1 MDFDPNISEEDIIR
15 AYASVVSGIDKKAQL
30 SDRAY
35 GGVLRMEKGKML
47 EDITRHM
54 VAIAWRKLEGDFRR
68 ISLDRKKLPVPIR
81 REYVQGLPEEL
92 SSYINSNIERYVYRC
107 GVDLHVC
114 IDKKLVLGIEC
125 KAFAENAMMKR
136 ILVDFQFMKSI
147 VPDMKCMLVQLESQL
162 TGDYSSP
169 GNPVTYGS
177 HSTHT
182 LLSHF
187 PSVELDI
194 VTLLEGERKIN
205 QPIHQHYKPLRPELL
220 DKAIQ
225 RIAAI
230 LDGCNQ
236 RR

>member
-1 MDFDPNISEEDIIR
+1 MDFDPNITKDNIIR
-15 AYASVVSGIDKKAQL
+15 AYASVIGGIDEKARL

-35 GGVLRMEKGKML
+35 GGALRAEKGRML

-54 VAIAWRKLEGDFRR
+54 VAIAWRELEGDFGR
-68 ISLDRKKLPVPIR
+68 ISLNRKKVNIPIQ
-81 REYVQGLPEEL
+81 REYVQGLPEEI
-92 SSYINSNIERYVYRC
+92 SSYIQSNITKYVYRC

-114 IDKKLVLGIEC
+114 IDGKLVLGIEC
-125 KAFAENAMMKR
+125 KSYTENAMMKR
-136 ILVDFQFMKSI
+136 ILVDFQFMKS
-147 VPDMKCMLVQLESQL
+147 VCPDMKCMLVQLESQL

-169 GNPVTYGS
+169 NNPVTYGS

-194 VTLLEGERKIN
+194 VTLLEGERNVN
-205 QPIHQHYKPLRPELL
+205 QPIHQHYKPLRSELL
-220 DKAIQ
+220 DKGIR
-225 RIAAI
+225 RISSI
-230 LDGCNQ
+230 LERYNK